1 MFLKWT
7 GGLLI
12 LFAGSG
18 MGVWLAWGYKK
29 RLSTLENLRR
39 MVYCLKGEIV
49 YSHAPLEEAFERIG
63 KREKGVLGELFTQTA
78 EKIGCHNGET
88 FSKIWEQTIEEMEK
102 NGKSLFLEKED
113 REKLLSLGGQLGYL
127 DTQMQERTLLLYL
140 EQLELSVSRLRGEIL
155 VSVICQVLKHSGR
168 DEQAFLTSLA
178 GLVMVLFWMIPYIYD
193 LFETM
198 KQLFLL

>member
-1 MFLKWT
+1 MENHCFW
-7 GGLLI
+7 
-12 LFAGSG
+12 
-18 MGVWLAWGYKK
+18 KK
-29 RLSTLENLRR
+29 RT
-39 MVYCLKGEIV
+39 
-49 YSHAPLEEAFERIG
+49 G
-63 KREKGVLGELFTQTA
+63 KTPFFR
-78 EKIGCHNGET
+78 
-88 FSKIWEQTIEEMEK
+88 
-102 NGKSLFLEKED
+102 
-113 REKLLSLGGQLGYL
+113 GQLGYL

-140 EQLELSVSRLRGEIL
+140 EQLELSVSRLRGEILGKMPAQYSLRGDGKPVFSDCNALGVERNMDVNLIFRIAAVGIL

>member
-1 MFLKWT
+1 
-7 GGLLI
+7 
-12 LFAGSG
+12 

-39 MVYCLKGEIV
+39 MIYCLKGEIV

-63 KREKGVLGELFTQTA
+63 KREKGVWVNFLHRLQKRSAVITER
-78 EKIGCHNGET
+78 H

-102 NGKSLFLEKED
+102 NGKPLFLEKED

-140 EQLELSVSRLRGEIL
+140 EQLELSVSRLRGEIREKCRL
-155 VSVICQVLKHSGR
+155 STVLG
-168 DEQAFLTSLA
+168 
-178 GLVMVLFWMIPYIYD
+178 VMGS
-193 LFETM
+193 
-198 KQLFLL
+198 LFLVIVML

>member
-29 RLSTLENLRR
+29 RLGTLENLRR
-39 MVYCLKGEIV
+39 MIYCLKGEIV

-78 EKIGCHNGET
+78 EKIGCHNVET

-102 NGKSLFLEKED
+102 NGKPLFLEKED

-140 EQLELSVSRLRGEIL
+140 EQLELSVSRLRGEIREKCRL
-155 VSVICQVLKHSGR
+155 STALG
-168 DEQAFLTSLA
+168 
-178 GLVMVLFWMIPYIYD
+178 VMGS
-193 LFETM
+193 
-198 KQLFLL
+198 LFLVIVML